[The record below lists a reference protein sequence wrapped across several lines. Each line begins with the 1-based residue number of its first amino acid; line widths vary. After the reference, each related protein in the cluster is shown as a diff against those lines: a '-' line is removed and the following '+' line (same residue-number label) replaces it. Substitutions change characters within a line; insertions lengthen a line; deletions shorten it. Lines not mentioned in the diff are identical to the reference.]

1 MKLFDSHCH
10 FNDERFD
17 NDLNNIIEYVNTNGV
32 KRLTVAGWNVDGS
45 KKAID
50 IASKYDFIYATAG
63 ISPNDVDDK
72 DKLDQIEELVAK
84 FNINNLESNY
94 NNPYNIGLD
103 IDKSK
108 CKLVAVGEIGLD
120 YYWNKENK
128 EIQKELFINQI
139 KLANKYNLPI
149 QIHTRDASV
158 DTIEIL
164 KEYPVNK
171 KGIFH
176 CCPLNQE
183 LIKNG
188 LELGFYISFSG
199 NVTFKNAKSA
209 DDCIKLVPL
218 DRILIETDS
227 PYLTPEPNRGKRN
240 DSSNVIYVAQKIANV
255 LQKPFDEIVDIT
267 YQNACKAFFI
277 K

>member
-17 NDLNNIIEYVNTNGV
+17 NDLNNIIEYVNNNGV
-32 KRLTVAGWNVDGS
+32 KKLTVAGWNVDGS
-45 KKAID
+45 IKAID
-50 IASKYDFIYATAG
+50 LASKYDFIYATAG

-72 DKLDQIEELVAK
+72 DKLVQIEELVAK
-84 FNINNLESNY
+84 YNINNLDENY
-94 NNPYNIGLD
+94 NNPYGKNIE

-108 CKLVAVGEIGLD
+108 CKVVAVGEIGLD

-128 EIQKELFINQI
+128 DVQKELFINQI

-158 DTIEIL
+158 DTISIL

-218 DRILIETDS
+218 DKILIETDS

-267 YQNACKAFFI
+267 YQNACDAFFI